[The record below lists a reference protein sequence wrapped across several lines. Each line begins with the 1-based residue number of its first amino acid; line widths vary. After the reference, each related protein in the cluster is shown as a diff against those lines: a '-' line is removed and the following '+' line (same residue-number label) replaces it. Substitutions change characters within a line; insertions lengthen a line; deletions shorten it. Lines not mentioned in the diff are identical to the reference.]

1 MVRLQR
7 CCSPVLAR
15 LSRGCLST
23 PSQRLALAKILP
35 IHRLNLFAISPK
47 KAARK
52 ANVILEID
60 KGQSGGMLK
69 SATRHLQ
76 FPTRMNFPRLRNSLL
91 AAAALTSISHVSA
104 QKADFNEVGRQM
116 SIMLQNSHFAKLPF
130 DQDLA
135 RRFLED
141 YLKDLDFQ
149 RLYFTQEDVDRF
161 NEAYGSDMH
170 RLILEGKSMQA
181 AVEIYGV
188 FKERVRAR
196 VAQTG
201 HLLNGTDFDFAQK
214 EKVLMSRKD
223 ASWPKNEKE
232 AADLWRLQI
241 KEAVLGEVL
250 RREMLTKL
258 SKEQGK
264 ADPGSD
270 DRSPKEK
277 VSLRYKRF
285 LASVEDVDDEEV
297 ANYFLSAVARA
308 YDPHTDYMS
317 AREMSR
323 FKDGMKNELVGIGA
337 LLQAEEDGAT
347 KIMGIVVGGPA
358 DREGS
363 LKLNDRVVGVNV
375 LNTDKPSDMV
385 DIMFMKIDKVVDLI
399 RGKEGTSVALKVEPA
414 AGPPGVTRMVVIR
427 RDKVE
432 MKDEQ
437 ASGELIEIKTEKK
450 QSKRLGVITLPSFYA
465 DFDNGKVSCADDV
478 EKILKRLMEEKIDGL
493 MLDLRNNGGGSL
505 DEVRRMTG
513 FFMEQGPVV
522 QVKDTLGRVQV
533 KNSENGKPVYA
544 GAMVVLTDRSSAS
557 ASEILAGALQD
568 FNRAVV
574 IGETST
580 FGKGTVQQPMDI
592 GRMLPLFSNRNGAG
606 FLKVTIQKF
615 YRPSGSSTQ
624 MDGVA
629 SDIALPSIMDGLEIG
644 ESFLEH
650 SLPHDRIRSSD
661 DFKPDDAGKLFIPR
675 LKELSAKRVE
685 VCRDF
690 GYVRD
695 DVRRTS
701 ERIKAN
707 TLSLNKTERVNEL
720 AESDVRQKER
730 NVERRERFAKIAEED
745 KSLFKFYKI
754 TLDDIKAGNKIKS
767 YDPSDESASFMRRA
781 KDETEDLDDSPK
793 WPTGLDPIKR
803 ESIAV
808 MRDLVELSESARVAG
823 LIE

>member
-1 MVRLQR
+1 M
-7 CCSPVLAR
+7 
-15 LSRGCLST
+15 T
-23 PSQRLALAKILP
+23 F
-35 IHRLNLFAISPK
+35 HW
-47 KAARK
+47 
-52 ANVILEID
+52 
-60 KGQSGGMLK
+60 
-69 SATRHLQ
+69 
-76 FPTRMNFPRLRNSLL
+76 LRNTLL
-91 AAAALTSISHVSA
+91 AAAALASFVPLKG
-104 QKADFNEVGRQM
+104 QQADFNEVGRQM
-116 SIMLQNSHFAKLPF
+116 SIMLQNSHFARLPF
-130 DQDLA
+130 DEA
-135 RRFLED
+135 MGRRFLDD

-161 NEAYGSDMH
+161 NDAYGSEMH
-170 RLILEGKSMQA
+170 SLILQGKSMEA
-181 AVEIYGV
+181 ATTIYDI

-196 VAQTG
+196 VEQTEK
-201 HLLNGTDFDFAQK
+201 LLNGNDFDFTS
-214 EKVLMSRKD
+214 EDKVMMSRKD
-223 ASWPKNEKE
+223 AAWPKNEKD
-232 AADLWRLQI
+232 AAELWRLQI

-250 RREMLTKL
+250 RREMLAKMA
-258 SKEQGK
+258 KEQGK

-285 LASVEDVDDEEV
+285 LASVEDVDNEEV

-323 FKDGMKNELVGIGA
+323 FKDSMKNELVGIGA
-337 LLQAEEDGAT
+337 LLQGEEDGAT

-363 LKLNDRVVGVNV
+363 LKLNDRVVGVNA
-375 LNTDKPSDMV
+375 LNTDKPADMV

-414 AGPPGVTRMVVIR
+414 SGPPGVTRMVVIKR
-427 RDKVE
+427 GKVE

-437 ASGELIEIKTEKK
+437 AGGELIEIKNDKN
-450 QSKRLGVITLPSFYA
+450 QSKRLGVIALPSFYA
-465 DFDNGKVSCADDV
+465 DFDNGEVSCADDV
-478 EKILKRLMEEKIDGL
+478 EKLLKRLMEEKIDGL
-493 MLDLRNNGGGSL
+493 ILDLRNNGGGSL

-533 KNSENGKPVYA
+533 KNSENGKPIYT
-544 GAMVVLTDRSSAS
+544 GPMVVLTDRSSAS

-574 IGETST
+574 VGEAST

-629 SDIALPSIMDGLEIG
+629 SDVVIPSIMDGLEIG

-650 SLPHDRIRSSD
+650 PLEHDLIRRAD
-661 DFKPDDAGKLFIPR
+661 DFKPLDAETLFIPK
-675 LKELSAKRVE
+675 LKGLSLKRIDA
-685 VCRDF
+685 CRDF
-690 GYVRD
+690 EYVRD
-695 DVRRTS
+695 DVRRTT
-701 ERIKAN
+701 ERINAN
-707 TLSLNKTERVNEL
+707 TLSLNKAEREKEL
-720 AESDVRQKER
+720 ADSDARQKER
-730 NVERRERFAKIAEED
+730 NAERRERFAKVAQED
-745 KSLFKFYKI
+745 KQRFKFFKL
-754 TLDDIKAGNKIKS
+754 TLDDIKEGKKLMS